1 MEKGIEI
8 VRRTL
13 VFCLW
18 ICGVGIGIFL
28 VGLGIWCLID
38 MLFIGAGNYDGWWV
52 PFVMALCGVI
62 ALVVTFLLHV
72 MINWIFQVDE

>member
-18 ICGVGIGIFL
+18 ICGVGISLFFFL
-28 VGLGIWCLID
+28 IAIVGLLDMVGLFDSDIEWWMVILSVFLGIVAFGL
-38 MLFIGAGNYDGWWV
+38 
-52 PFVMALCGVI
+52 
-62 ALVVTFLLHV
+62 TFLLHV

>member
-18 ICGVGIGIFL
+18 ICGAGIGITL
-28 VGLGIWCLID
+28 VGLGIWGLISI
-38 MLFIGAGNYDGWWV
+38 LFMGMDGKWYWAL
-52 PFVMALCGVI
+52 VMALCGVI
-62 ALVVTFLLHV
+62 TFVVTFLLHV